1 MPFVFVVGIVSV
13 IYAGFTTIRQID
25 LKKIIAYTSVAHMN
39 LVVIGLF
46 TLNTQSLEGS
56 ILLMVGHGFVSSA
69 LFLSIGV
76 LYVRHHTRILKYYA
90 GLAYSMPIFASLF
103 LFLSLSNLGF
113 PGTSNFVGELLII
126 AGIFKINTTVAIICS
141 FGLILAAIYSI

>member
-76 LYVRHHTRILKYYA
+76 LYVRHHTRILKYYS
-90 GLAYSMPIFASLF
+90 GLAYGMPIFASLF